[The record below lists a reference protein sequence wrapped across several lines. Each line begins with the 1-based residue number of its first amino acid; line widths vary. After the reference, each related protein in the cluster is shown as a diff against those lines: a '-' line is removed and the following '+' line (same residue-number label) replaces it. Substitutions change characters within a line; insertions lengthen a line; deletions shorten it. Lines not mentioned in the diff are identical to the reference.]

1 MKRTIER
8 IVPLAPAVAA
18 VGVSLCASSL
28 LFTAPPQPVGPRPVS
43 TPVTGQVG
51 RVVASSVPIARPTS
65 RRPVPTV
72 RAAAPRTLAARARR
86 AETPAAAPS
95 QQPVRHDSPVGPSS
109 TPPPPPSIP
118 SPPPPPASPAPPAS
132 APQASTSQ
140 ATPAKGGS
148 RPGWGRGDPNHDHTG
163 PPGQRSK
170 NKAGQDNPAPAPQPP
185 PQPAPS
191 PQPGPGN
198 AHGNDHGGGKK

>member
-1 MKRTIER
+1 MKRTIEQ

-28 LFTAPPQPVGPRPVS
+28 LFPAPPQPVGPRPVS

-72 RAAAPRTLAARARR
+72 RTAAPRTLAARARR
-86 AETPAAAPS
+86 AETPAPAPS
-95 QQPVRHDSPVGPSS
+95 QEPVRQEIPAPDPR
-109 TPPPPPSIP
+109 PPPE
-118 SPPPPPASPAPPAS
+118 PAP
-132 APQASTSQ
+132 
-140 ATPAKGGS
+140 
-148 RPGWGRGDPNHDHTG
+148 R
-163 PPGQRSK
+163 
-170 NKAGQDNPAPAPQPP
+170 
-185 PQPAPS
+185 

-198 AHGNDHGGGKK
+198 AHGNGHGAGKKCPESSASARTSSYSR